1 VVKEHVAP
9 GQARADALAALTRF
23 RAELVD
29 TGRDEDEDVVIEVM
43 DYVVGWASPHQK
55 L

>member
-1 VVKEHVAP
+1 MTVTHSVHQEVSDLS
-9 GQARADALAALTRF
+9 GGLF
-23 RAELVD
+23 
-29 TGRDEDEDVVIEVM
+29 EVM